1 MADATFHIS
10 FLFGIRPHWRPS
22 CGGAM
27 RVLTLL
33 AIGLVAVGLSGHLSA
48 ATELKVGDIAPDFT
62 LQASNGKTYKV
73 SDFKNKQATVLAW
86 FPKAYT
92 RGCTLE
98 CKSLAEHG
106 DMIKKYDVTY
116 FMISVD
122 PIDQNTAFAEQQHAD
137 FPLLS
142 DPTKKTAG
150 AYGVLDML
158 GIAHRW
164 TFYIGKD
171 GKIQAI
177 DKSVKPATSAEDM
190 AAKLHELGVSM
201 RGQ

>member
-1 MADATFHIS
+1 MRAVSVVTVCLAAFA
-10 FLFGIRPHWRPS
+10 L
-22 CGGAM
+22 GGF
-27 RVLTLL
+27 
-33 AIGLVAVGLSGHLSA
+33 LSA
-48 ATELKVGDIAPDFT
+48 APALKVGDPAPDFT

-73 SDFKNKQATVLAW
+73 SDFRNKQAIVLAW

-106 DMIKKYDVTY
+106 DLIKRYDVAY

-122 PIDQNTAFAEQQHAD
+122 PLDQNTAFADQQHAD

-142 DPTKKTAG
+142 DPTKKTAE
-150 AYGVLDML
+150 AYGVLGAL
-158 GIAHRW
+158 GIANRW

-171 GKIQAI
+171 GTIRSI
-177 DKSVKPATSAEDM
+177 DKDVTPATSAEDM
-190 AAKLHELGVSM
+190 AATLHQLGVSM
-201 RGQ
+201 RVQ